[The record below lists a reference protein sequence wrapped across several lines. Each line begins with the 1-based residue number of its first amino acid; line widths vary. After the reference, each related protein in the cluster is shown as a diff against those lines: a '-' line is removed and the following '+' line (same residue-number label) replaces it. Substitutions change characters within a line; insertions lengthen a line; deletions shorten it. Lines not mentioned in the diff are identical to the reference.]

1 MTVNTKAALAE
12 VEQMFSSPLRG
23 TSSHASSADGDGV
36 DLVGEDTDKFDASTL
51 AGLPTFDDD
60 DDRPG
65 VMGRSE
71 TGTGTVTFGLGM
83 STILERTSDCEA
95 SVSLSAKAG
104 FAIFDDSLQVSR
116 SRLRAPPRRAL
127 SLSSA
132 RRQSPECFSLDART
146 FEDRKSR
153 LELHGRIFCGHRPS

>member
-23 TSSHASSADGDGV
+23 TSSHASSADGDGA
-36 DLVGEDTDKFDASTL
+36 DLAGEDTDKFDASTL

-116 SRLRAPPRRAL
+116 SRLRAAPHRAL
-127 SLSSA
+127 SLSNA
-132 RRQSPECFSLDART
+132 RRQSPE
-146 FEDRKSR
+146 
-153 LELHGRIFCGHRPS
+153 